1 MKNERKKYLW
11 LSLTP
16 WAILAGLAVLAPIVF
31 FLASK
36 SIKEDKENMTRLMV
50 EKGAALIRSFEAGA
64 RTGMMGMG
72 WGNTQ
77 LQQLLVETA
86 KQPDILYL
94 VVTDEEGFAVAHSE
108 PDRIGDKHEP
118 ASEVVFGEESEK
130 LRWHKVEGEK
140 NTEAFEVYKRFK
152 PIRGMPGWGRMRHH
166 GMMMRGQ
173 SSRRDWPDRS
183 QENFGDDPV
192 GPALYIFVGLDTSAM
207 ESARVEARR
216 HTVAMALGVFLIGL
230 AVLVSLF
237 LAQGYKL
244 ASRALAKVR
253 AFSDQVVEN
262 LPVGLIA
269 TDENSKVAAFNQ
281 TAQEILGISH
291 HTVLTESA
299 ATVLPSEL
307 WQLRGRLEERGTV
320 VEEEIECH
328 STGGTTVPLRVS
340 GASLHGEDRSF
351 LGFVFIFR
359 DLMEVRR
366 LQQEVERSKRL
377 ASLGSLAAGVAH
389 EIRNPL
395 SSVKGFA
402 TYFRDRLKDNPQDR
416 DTATTMIQEVERL
429 DRVIG
434 QLLEFARPS
443 TLKIKPVRM
452 NDLIQH
458 SLKLIEGDARSKGIE
473 VKAYIPL
480 DLPDVPMDG
489 DRIKQVLLNLYLNG
503 LQAMDGGGVLEVKVS
518 RDDGRKLTTITVS
531 DNGRGIETADQERI
545 FDPYFT
551 TKPDGTGLG
560 LAIVH
565 KILDAHGG
573 SIKVRSQTGAGTTV
587 AITLPDGEEEQ
598 DRG

>member
-1 MKNERKKYLW
+1 MKNEQKKYLW

-16 WAILAGLAVLAPIVF
+16 WAILAGLAVLAPIIF
-31 FLASK
+31 FLAHK
-36 SIKEDKENMTRLMV
+36 NIKEDKENMTRLMV

-72 WGNTQ
+72 WGNAQ

-94 VVTDEEGFAVAHSE
+94 VVTDEEGVAVAHSE
-108 PDRIGDKHEP
+108 PDLIGKKHEP
-118 ASEVVFGEESEK
+118 ASEVVFGQESEK
-130 LRWHKVEGEK
+130 LRWHQVKAEK
-140 NTEAFEVYKRFK
+140 NTAAFEVYKRFK
-152 PIRGMPGWGRMRHH
+152 PLRGMPGWGRMRHH
-166 GMMMRGQ
+166 GMMMRGPG
-173 SSRRDWPDRS
+173 SRGDWMGRS
-183 QENFGDDPV
+183 QESFGDEAV
-192 GPALYIFVGLDTSAM
+192 GPALYIFVGLDMSAM
-207 ESARVEARR
+207 EMARVEARR
-216 HTVAMALGVFLIGL
+216 HTIAMAIGVLLIGL
-230 AVLVSLF
+230 TVLASLF

-244 ASRALAKVR
+244 ASRALAKVT

-262 LPVGLIA
+262 LPMGLIA
-269 TDENSKVAAFNQ
+269 TDEKGNVAAYNQ
-281 TAQEILGISH
+281 TAETILGISSDK
-291 HTVLTESA
+291 VFAESA
-299 ATVLPSEL
+299 AKVLPQEL
-307 WQLRGRLEERGTV
+307 WQLTERLENKETV
-320 VEEEIECH
+320 VEEELECKTA
-328 STGGTTVPLRVS
+328 SGTGVPLRVS
-340 GASLHGEDRSF
+340 GAVLHGEDEGF

-366 LQQEVERSKRL
+366 LQQEVERTKRL

-402 TYFRDRLKDNPQDR
+402 TYFREKLKDSPQDR

-443 TLKIKPVRM
+443 TLKIKPVRIH
-452 NDLIQH
+452 DLIQH

-473 VKAYIPL
+473 VKADIPR

-489 DRIKQVLLNLYLNG
+489 DRINQVLLNLYLNG
-503 LQAMDGGGVLEVKVS
+503 LQAMDGGGVLEVRVL
-518 RDDGRKLTTITVS
+518 RDDIRKLTTITVS
-531 DNGRGIETADQERI
+531 DNGRGIETADLERI

-573 SIKVRSQTGAGTTV
+573 SIKVRSQRGAGTAVT
-587 AITLPDGEEEQ
+587 ITLPDGKEEQ
-598 DRG
+598 YRG